1 MKLTPNR
8 RLAVYLRGIPLN
20 TWLEERYTELCL
32 ADPTLPYRLSH
43 SEEVVIWERIIARS
57 DIGKSLLKTSS
68 TARLAQDAW
77 LLSVQWRLPQV
88 ETLFQSEDTVAFSE
102 WANDYQALCKKEHW
116 VDSATFVDQL
126 MNAID
131 QKKLDLPAEI
141 TLAGFEELTPQLVLF
156 FEKVK
161 AAGSRVKSESLV
173 SKFGNLRRLSVA
185 NPEEELRCAV
195 LKSKQWLNHHPEA
208 RIGIVVP
215 ALAEQRA
222 LVIRILEEA
231 FTPGNVH
238 ETTSPF
244 FARPTRCAQTLARSK
259 EEVVSCTF
267 PASFNVAAPIA
278 LRLYPLI
285 DSALLVLGFF
295 MAISLE
301 KFSRFLRSPFFN
313 NASVE
318 QNIRAALDVMI
329 RGFSETAFTLEGAIK
344 KMEVSIKQEPKLANF
359 SGLVDLQKLVLMR
372 TEMRGKQRALFWRDR
387 FSDILNCVGWP
398 GDRLLT
404 TEELEII
411 EQWQKVLAD
420 YVSMDRVLG
429 EHRYSDAVSHLQ
441 RLLQNTAYS
450 PSALGKTRGSA
461 SIQVLGI
468 LEALGM
474 PFDYLWVTGLYRE
487 AWPPDPAPNPL
498 IPISLQRQYDLP
510 RSSAARELKMARQF
524 TERLSQGGKEV
535 VFSYP
540 QMIEERSV
548 AVSPLI
554 TDIPAVP
561 YQDLGIDPENIRRD
575 GQQDGQ
581 QGDYLGPPLQCPP
594 LQNSQNADRAP
605 AVGATEK
612 IKGGSQILKL
622 QALCPFRAF
631 AETRLHAKPMPKQSL
646 GLNAAER
653 GEIIHQIL
661 ECFWQGLSDQ
671 TALLAMSEEI
681 LENRIHAAI
690 ETIFSHWQARYPR
703 TLTPQYLRLEKNRT
717 YELIERFI
725 ALEKSRPDFEVVST
739 EKKRVVNVEGL
750 EIKIRIDRIDRL
762 ENQSEI
768 LIDYKT
774 GEVSINDW
782 FGERPKDPQLPL
794 YCVTEE
800 KKPSGIV
807 FGVIRPNAI
816 KYQGL
821 VEEADLLPG
830 VKTPER
836 AEAMGCA
843 ASFAEQCDAWKDSI
857 ALLAREFMQ
866 GVARVEP
873 IEGENTCRTC
883 SLKPL
888 CRVNQGPLGPMC

>member
-20 TWLEERYTELCL
+20 TWLEARYTELCL
-32 ADPTLPYRLSH
+32 ADPTLPYRLSP
-43 SEEVVIWERIIARS
+43 SEEAVIWERIIAQS
-57 DIGKSLLKTSS
+57 DIGKSLLKISS

-77 LLSVQWRLPQV
+77 LLSVQWCLPEV
-88 ETLFQSEDTVAFSE
+88 ETLFQSEDNVAFSE

-116 VDSATFVDQL
+116 VDSATFIDQL
-126 MNAID
+126 IHAID
-131 QKKLDLPAEI
+131 QKKLVLPIEI
-141 TLAGFEELTPQLVLF
+141 TLTGFEELTPKLALF

-231 FTPGNVH
+231 FTP
-238 ETTSPF
+238 E
-244 FARPTRCAQTLARSK
+244 
-259 EEVVSCTF
+259 
-267 PASFNVAAPIA
+267 SFNVAAPVA

-318 QNIRAALDVMI
+318 QNIRAAMDVMI
-329 RGFSETAFTLEGAIK
+329 RGFSETAFTLEAAIK
-344 KMEVSIKQEPKLANF
+344 KMEVIIKQEPMLANF
-359 SGLVDLQKLVLMR
+359 AGLADLQKLVLMR
-372 TEMRGKQRALFWRDR
+372 TKIRGKQKAPFWRDQ
-387 FSDILNCVGWP
+387 FLEILNCVGWP
-398 GDRLLT
+398 GDRQLT
-404 TEELEII
+404 PEELEII

-420 YVSMDRVLG
+420 YVSMERVLG
-429 EHRYSDAVSHLQ
+429 EHRYSEAVSHLQ
-441 RLLQNTAYS
+441 RLLQNTVYS
-450 PSALGKTRGSA
+450 PSAMGKTPGSA

-498 IPISLQRQYDLP
+498 IPLSLQRQYDLP

-540 QMIEERSV
+540 SMIEERPV
-548 AVSPLI
+548 FVSPLI
-554 TDIPAVP
+554 IDIPEVTGR
-561 YQDLGIDPENIRRD
+561 DLGIDNENTRRGGRRAD
-575 GQQDGQ
+575 TEVCPYSPPVNENTRRG
-581 QGDYLGPPLQCPP
+581 GPLCPP
-594 LQNSQNADRAP
+594 LVAP
-605 AVGATEK
+605 AVGTAEK

-631 AETRLHAKPMPKQSL
+631 AETRLHAKPMPQQSL

-661 ECFWQGLSDQ
+661 ECFWQGLRDQ
-671 TALLAMSEEI
+671 AALLAMSEDM

-690 ETIFSHWQARYPR
+690 ESIFSHWQARYPR
-703 TLTPQYLRLEKNRT
+703 TLTPQYLVLEKKRT

-739 EKKRVVNVEGL
+739 EKKRVVNIEGL

-768 LIDYKT
+768 LLDYKT
-774 GEVSINDW
+774 GEVSISNC

-794 YCVTEE
+794 YCITEE
-800 KKPSGIV
+800 KQPSGIV
-807 FGVIRPNAI
+807 FGVIRPDAI

-821 VEEADLLPG
+821 VEEEDALPG
-830 VKTPER
+830 VKTPEK

-843 ASFAEQCDAWKDSI
+843 ASFVEQCDAWKDAI

-866 GVARVEP
+866 GVARVDP

-888 CRVNQGPLGPMC
+888 CRVNQ

>member
-8 RLAVYLRGIPLN
+8 RLGFYLRSIPLN
-20 TWLEERYTELCL
+20 AWLEALYTDLCL
-32 ADPTLPYRLSH
+32 ADPTFPYRLS
-43 SEEVVIWERIIARS
+43 SNEEAVVWEEIIAQS
-57 DIGKSLLKTSS
+57 EVGKSLLRVSS

-77 LLSVQWRLPQV
+77 LLSVQWRLPQK
-88 ETLFQSEDTVAFSE
+88 TLFQSEDNVAFSE
-102 WANDYQALCKKEHW
+102 WVNDYQVRCKKEHW

-126 MNAID
+126 IHAID
-131 QKKLDLPAEI
+131 QKKLDLPVEM
-141 TLAGFEELTPQLVLF
+141 TLIGFEELTPQQTLF

-173 SKFGNLRRLSVA
+173 SKFGNLRRLAVT

-195 LKSKQWLNHHPEA
+195 LKAKQWLNYHPEA

-215 ALAEQRA
+215 ALTEQRA
-222 LVIRILEEA
+222 LVTRILEEA
-231 FTPGNVH
+231 FTPV
-238 ETTSPF
+238 F
-244 FARPTRCAQTLARSK
+244 
-259 EEVVSCTF
+259 
-267 PASFNVAAPIA
+267 FNVAAPVA
-278 LRLYPLI
+278 LRLYPLV
-285 DSALLVLGFF
+285 DSALLVLRFF
-295 MAISLE
+295 MEIPLE

-313 NASVE
+313 NASLE

-329 RGFSETAFTLEGAIK
+329 RGFSETGFTLESAIK
-344 KMEVSIKQEPKLANF
+344 KMEVSMQQEPTLANF
-359 SGLVDLQKLVLMR
+359 TGLADLQKLVLMR
-372 TEMRGKQRALFWRDR
+372 TKIRGKQKAPFWRDQ
-387 FSDILNCVGWP
+387 FLEILNCVGWP
-398 GDRLLT
+398 GDRQLT
-404 TEELEII
+404 SEELEII
-411 EQWQKVLAD
+411 AQWQKVLMD
-420 YVSMDRVLG
+420 YVSMERVLG
-429 EHRYSDAVSHLQ
+429 EHRYVDAVSHLQ
-441 RLLQNTAYS
+441 RLLQNTVYS
-450 PSALGKTRGSA
+450 PSAMGETRGSA
-461 SIQVLGI
+461 PIQVLGI

-498 IPISLQRQYDLP
+498 IPLSLQRQYDLP

-540 QMIEERSV
+540 SMIEDRSV
-548 AVSPLI
+548 SVSPLI
-554 TDIPAVP
+554 ADLPEVTDRE
-561 YQDLGIDPENIRRD
+561 LGIDLDLPNLSNVHEITSSFFARPTRYA
-575 GQQDGQ
+575 QTLARSKEEVIACTQ
-581 QGDYLGPPLQCPP
+581 
-594 LQNSQNADRAP
+594 AP
-605 AVGATEK
+605 AVGIAEK

-631 AETRLHAKPMPKQSL
+631 AEIRLHAKPMPQQSL

-661 ECFWQGLSDQ
+661 ECFWQGLKDQ
-671 TALLAMSEEI
+671 AALLAMSEDM

-690 ETIFSHWQARYPR
+690 ESIFSYWRARYPR
-703 TLTPQYLRLEKNRT
+703 TLTPQYLVLEKKRS

-750 EIKIRIDRIDRL
+750 KIKIRIDRIDRL

-768 LIDYKT
+768 LLDYKT
-774 GEVSINDW
+774 GEVSISNW

-800 KKPSGIV
+800 KQPSGIV
-807 FGVIRPNAI
+807 FGVIRPDAI

-821 VEEADLLPG
+821 VEEEGVLPG
-830 VKTPER
+830 VKTPEK
-836 AEAMGCA
+836 AESIGCA
-843 ASFAEQCDAWKDSI
+843 ASFSEQCDAWKDAI

-866 GVARVEP
+866 GVARVDP

-888 CRVNQGPLGPMC
+888 CRVHSNFLYRAESD

>member
-20 TWLEERYTELCL
+20 TWLEAQYAELCL
-32 ADPTLPYRLSH
+32 ADPTLPYRLS
-43 SEEVVIWERIIARS
+43 SNEETVIWEEIIAQS

-88 ETLFQSEDTVAFSE
+88 ETLFQSEDNIAFSE
-102 WANDYQALCKKEHW
+102 WVNDYQVWCKKKHY
-116 VDSATFVDQL
+116 VDSATFIDQII
-126 MNAID
+126 NAID
-131 QKKLDLPAEI
+131 QKKLNLPAEI
-141 TLAGFEELTPQLVLF
+141 TLTGFEELTPQLALF

-161 AAGSRVKSESLV
+161 EAGSRVKSEALV
-173 SKFGNLRRLSVA
+173 STFGNLMRISVA
-185 NPEEELRCAV
+185 NTEQELRYAI
-195 LKSKQWLNHHPEA
+195 LKSKQWLTHQPEA

-215 ALAEQRA
+215 ALREQRA

-231 FTPGNVH
+231 FTP
-238 ETTSPF
+238 
-244 FARPTRCAQTLARSK
+244 
-259 EEVVSCTF
+259 
-267 PASFNVAAPIA
+267 ASFNVAAPIA
-278 LRLYPLI
+278 LKLYPLI
-285 DSALLVLGFF
+285 DSALLVLRFF
-295 MAISLE
+295 TAIPLE

-313 NASVE
+313 NASLE
-318 QNIRAALDVMI
+318 KNIRAALDVMI
-329 RGFSETAFTLEGAIK
+329 RDFSETAFTLEGAIK
-344 KMEVSIKQEPKLANF
+344 KIELSIKQEPKLTHF
-359 SGLVDLQKLVLMR
+359 TGLADLQKLVLMR
-372 TEMRGKQRALFWRDR
+372 AKLHGKQRASFWRDQ
-387 FSDILNCVGWP
+387 FSDILHCVGWP

-404 TEELEII
+404 PEELEII
-411 EQWQKVLAD
+411 EQWQKVLTD
-420 YVSMDRVLG
+420 YVSMERVLG
-429 EHRYSDAVSHLQ
+429 EHRYLDAVSHLQ
-441 RLLQNTAYS
+441 RLLQNTTYS
-450 PSALGKTRGSA
+450 PSTMGKTRGSA
-461 SIQVLGI
+461 PIQVLGI

-487 AWPPDPAPNPL
+487 AWPPEPAPNPL
-498 IPISLQRQYDLP
+498 IPLSLQRQYDLP

-540 QMIEERSV
+540 QMIEERPVS
-548 AVSPLI
+548 ASPLI
-554 TDIPAVP
+554 IDIPEVTDR
-561 YQDLGIDPENIRRD
+561 DLGIDLDLLKPSNVHEITSAFFARPTLCT
-575 GQQDGQ
+575 QT
-581 QGDYLGPPLQCPP
+581 L
-594 LQNSQNADRAP
+594 AP
-605 AVGATEK
+605 SEEEVISCIKAPNVGISEK
-612 IKGGSQILKL
+612 IKGGSHILKL

-661 ECFWQGLSDQ
+661 EYFWEGLSDQ
-671 TALLAMSEEI
+671 TALLAMPKEI
-681 LENRIHAAI
+681 LENRIRSAI
-690 ETIFSHWQARYPR
+690 ENIFSHWQARYPR
-703 TLTPQYLRLEKNRT
+703 TLTPQYLRLEKKRT

-725 ALEKSRPDFEVVST
+725 ALEKSRPYFEVVST

-768 LIDYKT
+768 LVDYKT
-774 GEVSINDW
+774 GEVSISNW

-807 FGVIRPNAI
+807 FGVIRPDAI

-821 VEEADLLPG
+821 VEEGDALPG
-830 VKTPER
+830 VKTPEK
-836 AEAMGCA
+836 AEAIGCA
-843 ASFAEQCDAWKDSI
+843 TSFAEQYDAWKNAI

-888 CRVNQGPLGPMC
+888 CRINSNNQILAR

>member
-20 TWLEERYTELCL
+20 TWLEARYTELCL
-32 ADPTLPYRLSH
+32 ADPTLPYRLSP
-43 SEEVVIWERIIARS
+43 SEEAVIWERIIAES
-57 DIGKSLLKTSS
+57 DIGKSLLKISS

-77 LLSVQWRLPQV
+77 LLSVQWCLPEV
-88 ETLFQSEDTVAFSE
+88 ETLFQSEDNVAFSE

-116 VDSATFVDQL
+116 VDSATFIDQL
-126 MNAID
+126 IHAID
-131 QKKLDLPAEI
+131 QKKLVLPIEI
-141 TLAGFEELTPQLVLF
+141 TLTGFEELTPQLALF

-231 FTPGNVH
+231 FTP
-238 ETTSPF
+238 E
-244 FARPTRCAQTLARSK
+244 
-259 EEVVSCTF
+259 
-267 PASFNVAAPIA
+267 SFNVAAPVA

-318 QNIRAALDVMI
+318 QNIRAAMDVMI
-329 RGFSETAFTLEGAIK
+329 RGFSETAFTLEAAIK
-344 KMEVSIKQEPKLANF
+344 KMEVIIKQEPKLANF
-359 SGLVDLQKLVLMR
+359 AGLADLQKLVLMR
-372 TEMRGKQRALFWRDR
+372 TKIRGKQKAPFWRDQ
-387 FSDILNCVGWP
+387 FLEILNCVGWP
-398 GDRLLT
+398 GDRQLT
-404 TEELEII
+404 PEELEII

-420 YVSMDRVLG
+420 YVSMERVLG
-429 EHRYSDAVSHLQ
+429 EHRYSEAVSHLQ
-441 RLLQNTAYS
+441 RLLQNTVYS
-450 PSALGKTRGSA
+450 PSAMGKTPGSA

-498 IPISLQRQYDLP
+498 IPLSLQRQYDLP

-540 QMIEERSV
+540 SMIEERPV
-548 AVSPLI
+548 FVSPLI
-554 TDIPAVP
+554 IDIPEVTGR
-561 YQDLGIDPENIRRD
+561 DLGIDNENTRRD
-575 GQQDGQ
+575 GRRVDTEVCLYSPPVNENTRRG
-581 QGDYLGPPLQCPP
+581 GPLCPP
-594 LQNSQNADRAP
+594 LVAP
-605 AVGATEK
+605 AVGTAEK

-631 AETRLHAKPMPKQSL
+631 AETRLHAKPMPQQNL

-661 ECFWQGLSDQ
+661 ECFWQGLRDQ
-671 TALLAMSEEI
+671 AALLAMSEDM
-681 LENRIHAAI
+681 LESRIHAAI
-690 ETIFSHWQARYPR
+690 ESIFSHWQARYPR
-703 TLTPQYLRLEKNRT
+703 TLTPQYLVLEKKRS

-725 ALEKSRPDFEVVST
+725 ALEKSRPGFEVVST

-750 EIKIRIDRIDRL
+750 KIKIRIDRIDRL

-768 LIDYKT
+768 LLDYKT
-774 GEVSINDW
+774 GEVSISNW

-794 YCVTEE
+794 YCITEE
-800 KKPSGIV
+800 KQPSGIV
-807 FGVIRPNAI
+807 FGVIRPDAI

-821 VEEADLLPG
+821 VEEEGVLPG
-830 VKTPER
+830 VKTPEK

-843 ASFAEQCDAWKDSI
+843 ASFVEQCDAWKDAI

-866 GVARVEP
+866 GVARVDP

-888 CRVNQGPLGPMC
+888 CRVNQ

>member
-8 RLAVYLRGIPLN
+8 RLAVYCRGIPLS
-20 TWLEERYTELCL
+20 TWLEARYNELCL
-32 ADPTLPYRLSH
+32 ADPTLPYRLSR
-43 SEEVVIWERIIARS
+43 SEEAVIWERIIAQS

-77 LLSVQWRLPQV
+77 LLSVQWCLPEV
-88 ETLFQSEDTVAFSE
+88 ETHFQSEDNVAFFE

-126 MNAID
+126 IHAID
-131 QKKLDLPAEI
+131 QKKLDCPADI
-141 TLAGFEELTPQLVLF
+141 TLTGFEELTPQLSIF

-161 AAGSRVKSESLV
+161 AAGSRVKSEALV
-173 SKFGNLRRLSVA
+173 SKFGNLRRLSLA
-185 NPEEELRCAV
+185 NTEEELRCAV
-195 LKSKQWLNHHPEA
+195 LKSKQWLNRYPEA

-222 LVIRILEEA
+222 LVIRILEE
-231 FTPGNVH
+231 
-238 ETTSPF
+238 
-244 FARPTRCAQTLARSK
+244 
-259 EEVVSCTF
+259 TF
-267 PASFNVAAPIA
+267 RPASFNVAAPIA

-285 DSALLVLGFF
+285 DSALLPLHFF
-295 MAISLE
+295 MAIPLE
-301 KFSRFLRSPFFN
+301 KFSRFLRSPFFK

-344 KMEVSIKQEPKLANF
+344 KIEVSIKQEPKLANF
-359 SGLVDLQKLVLMR
+359 TGLADLQKLALMR
-372 TEMRGKQRALFWRDR
+372 TKMRGKQRATFWRDQ
-387 FSDILNCVGWP
+387 FSEILNCVGWP

-404 TEELEII
+404 PEELEII
-411 EQWQKVLAD
+411 EQWQKVLTD
-420 YVSMDRVLG
+420 YVSMERVLG
-429 EHRYSDAVSHLQ
+429 EHRYLDAVSHLQ
-441 RLLQNTAYS
+441 RLLQNTAYA
-450 PSALGKTRGSA
+450 PSTMGETRGSA
-461 SIQVLGI
+461 PIQVLGI

-487 AWPPDPAPNPL
+487 AWPPEPAPNPL
-498 IPISLQRQYDLP
+498 IPLSLQRQYDLP

-535 VFSYP
+535 IFSCP
-540 QMIEERSV
+540 QIIEERSV
-548 AVSPLI
+548 SVSPLI
-554 TDIPAVP
+554 TDIPEVTSRE
-561 YQDLGIDPENIRRD
+561 LGIELSTDSETSAPSEKLETLENRE
-575 GQQDGQ
+575 Q
-581 QGDYLGPPLQCPP
+581 
-594 LQNSQNADRAP
+594 AP
-605 AVGATEK
+605 AVRAPEK

-631 AETRLHAKPMPKQSL
+631 AETRLQAKPMPKQNL
-646 GLNAAER
+646 GLNAAAR
-653 GEIIHQIL
+653 GEIIHQVL
-661 ECFWQGLSDQ
+661 EYFWQGLKNQS
-671 TALLAMSEEI
+671 ALLAMSEEM
-681 LENRIHAAI
+681 LENRIQTAI
-690 ETIFSHWQARYPR
+690 ENIFSDWQARYPGI
-703 TLTPQYLRLEKNRT
+703 LTSQYLKLEKNRT
-717 YELIERFI
+717 YKLIERFI
-725 ALEKSRPDFEVVST
+725 ALEKSRPYFEVVST
-739 EKKRVVNVEGL
+739 EKKRIVNVEGL

-774 GEVSINDW
+774 GEVSMSNW

-800 KKPSGIV
+800 RRPAGLV
-807 FGVIRPNAI
+807 FGVIRPDAI

-821 VEEADLLPG
+821 AEEADALPG
-830 VKTPER
+830 IKTPEK

-843 ASFAEQCDAWKDSI
+843 ASFAEQCDDWKDAI
-857 ALLAREFMQ
+857 VLLVREFMQ

-873 IEGENTCRTC
+873 LDGENTCRTC

-888 CRVNQGPLGPMC
+888 CRIQTNFLVRG

>member
-8 RLAVYLRGIPLN
+8 RLAVYLRDIPLN
-20 TWLEERYTELCL
+20 TWLEARYTELCL
-32 ADPTLPYRLSH
+32 ADPTLPYRLSP
-43 SEEVVIWERIIARS
+43 SEEAVIWERIIAES
-57 DIGKSLLKTSS
+57 DIGKSLLKISS

-77 LLSVQWRLPQV
+77 LLSVQWCLPEV
-88 ETLFQSEDTVAFSE
+88 ETLFQSEDNVAFSE

-116 VDSATFVDQL
+116 VDSATFIDQL
-126 MNAID
+126 IHAID
-131 QKKLDLPAEI
+131 QKKLVLPIEI
-141 TLAGFEELTPQLVLF
+141 TLTGFEELTPQLALF

-231 FTPGNVH
+231 FTP
-238 ETTSPF
+238 E
-244 FARPTRCAQTLARSK
+244 
-259 EEVVSCTF
+259 
-267 PASFNVAAPIA
+267 SFNVAAPVA

-318 QNIRAALDVMI
+318 QNIRAAMDVMI
-329 RGFSETAFTLEGAIK
+329 RGFSETAFTLEAAIK
-344 KMEVSIKQEPKLANF
+344 KMEVIIKQEPKLANF
-359 SGLVDLQKLVLMR
+359 AGLADLQKLVLMR
-372 TEMRGKQRALFWRDR
+372 TKIRGKQKAPFWRDQ
-387 FSDILNCVGWP
+387 FLEILNCVGWP
-398 GDRLLT
+398 GDRQLT
-404 TEELEII
+404 PEELEII

-420 YVSMDRVLG
+420 YVSMERVLG
-429 EHRYSDAVSHLQ
+429 EHRYSEAVSHLQ
-441 RLLQNTAYS
+441 RLLQNTVYS
-450 PSALGKTRGSA
+450 PSAMGKTPGSA

-498 IPISLQRQYDLP
+498 IPLSLQRQYDLP

-540 QMIEERSV
+540 SMIEERPV
-548 AVSPLI
+548 FVSPLI
-554 TDIPAVP
+554 IDIPEVTGR
-561 YQDLGIDPENIRRD
+561 DLGIDNENARRD
-575 GQQDGQ
+575 GRRVDTEVCLYSPPVNENTRRG
-581 QGDYLGPPLQCPP
+581 GPLCPP
-594 LQNSQNADRAP
+594 LVAP
-605 AVGATEK
+605 AVGTAEK

-631 AETRLHAKPMPKQSL
+631 AETRLHAKPMPQQSL

-661 ECFWQGLSDQ
+661 ECFWQGLRDQ
-671 TALLAMSEEI
+671 AALLAMSEDM
-681 LENRIHAAI
+681 LESRIHAAI
-690 ETIFSHWQARYPR
+690 ESIFSHWQARYPR
-703 TLTPQYLRLEKNRT
+703 TLTPQYLVLEKKRS

-725 ALEKSRPDFEVVST
+725 ALEKSRPGFEVVST

-750 EIKIRIDRIDRL
+750 KIKIRIDRIDRL

-768 LIDYKT
+768 LLDYKT
-774 GEVSINDW
+774 GEVSISNW

-800 KKPSGIV
+800 KQPSGIV
-807 FGVIRPNAI
+807 FGVIRPDAI

-821 VEEADLLPG
+821 VEEEGVLPG
-830 VKTPER
+830 VKTPEK

-843 ASFAEQCDAWKDSI
+843 ASFVEQCDAWKDAI

-866 GVARVEP
+866 GVARVDP

-888 CRVNQGPLGPMC
+888 CRVNQ